1 MKNKLLLL
9 TTYRLLLSTV
19 KKIMFCPKCGTQNPT
34 TGKFCRSCGT
44 DLAPVS
50 DALAGTS
57 GNRMQNFGMIEPI
70 QPMGLSCNTSK
81 KPVSWESAMGKMFM
95 GLAFLVVSIILA
107 FTGRASTWWFW
118 MLIPAFSILGSG
130 VAQYVQLKKNEQR
143 AAAFPPQS
151 APNEIYS
158 APVNSA
164 LPPTQADYVRPPQ
177 KSIYD
182 TGELAAPPSVTES
195 TTRHLEINS
204 EGETM
209 TLPKK

>member
-1 MKNKLLLL
+1 
-9 TTYRLLLSTV
+9 
-19 KKIMFCPKCGTQNPT
+19 
-34 TGKFCRSCGT
+34 
-44 DLAPVS
+44 
-50 DALAGTS
+50 
-57 GNRMQNFGMIEPI
+57 MIEPI
-70 QPMGLSCNTSK
+70 QPMGLSCSTSK

-107 FTGRASTWWFW
+107 FTGRASAWWFW

-130 VAQYVQLKKNEQR
+130 VAQYVQLKKNEQK
-143 AAAFPPQS
+143 AAAFPPQT

-158 APVNSA
+158 APANSA
-164 LPPTQADYVRPPQ
+164 LPPTRADYVRPPQ

-182 TGELAAPPSVTES
+182 TGELAAPPSVTEA

-209 TLPKK
+209 SLPKK